1 MLSSPVWRGTP
12 TLAFCAGLVCG
23 GALTALV
30 LVVAGSLLRA
40 PLPGAVRWAVVA
52 AAVGAV
58 LLRET
63 GVWAF
68 RLPENRRLVPETV
81 FRLGRHL
88 GPLQFGF
95 EMGTGV
101 RTYLP
106 SSLPYAAAVAVA
118 LTAPLP
124 AALAAGAGFGLG
136 RALMTTANLRY
147 DPDGGW
153 DQAWLA
159 GNTKLRLLTT
169 TAFVLPLA
177 AAALIPLTA
186 TSGTP

>member
-12 TLAFCAGLVCG
+12 TLAFCAGLVSG

-30 LVVAGSLLRA
+30 LLVAGSLLRA
-40 PLPGAVRWAVVA
+40 PLPAAVRWAVVA
-52 AAVGAV
+52 VALGAV

-63 GVWAF
+63 GVWSF
-68 RLPENRRLVPETV
+68 PLPENRRLVPDTV

-88 GPLQFGF
+88 GPLQFGL

-106 SSLPYAAAVAVA
+106 SGLPYVAAVAVA

-153 DQAWLA
+153 DGEWLA
-159 GNTKLRLLTT
+159 HGRKLRWLTAAAFIVPLATVALLTS
-169 TAFVLPLA
+169 A
-177 AAALIPLTA
+177 
-186 TSGTP
+186 

>member
-12 TLAFCAGLVCG
+12 TLAFGAGLVSG

-30 LVVAGSLLRA
+30 LLVAGSLLRA
-40 PLPGAVRWAVVA
+40 PLPAAACWAVVA
-52 AAVGAV
+52 AALGAV
-58 LLRET
+58 LLRDA
-63 GVWAF
+63 GVWSF
-68 RLPENRRLVPETV
+68 RLPENRRLVPDTV

-95 EMGTGV
+95 EMGTGA

-106 SSLPYAAAVAVA
+106 SGLPYVAAIAVA

-147 DPDGGW
+147 DAERGW
-153 DQAWLA
+153 DGEWLA
-159 GNTKLRLLTT
+159 HGRTLRVLTG
-169 TAFVLPLA
+169 TAFAGPLA
-177 AAALIPLTA
+177 AIAVTAL
-186 TSGTP
+186 SGTP

>member
-23 GALTALV
+23 GALTATV

-40 PLPGAVRWAVVA
+40 PLPDLGRWAVVA
-52 AAVGAV
+52 AALGAV
-58 LLRET
+58 LLREA
-63 GVWAF
+63 GVWSF
-68 RLPENRRLVPETV
+68 RLPENRRLVPDTV

-88 GPLQFGF
+88 GPLQFGI

-106 SSLPYAAAVAVA
+106 SGLPYVAAVAVA
-118 LTAPLP
+118 FTAPVP
-124 AALAAGAGFGLG
+124 AALCAGAGFGIG

-147 DPDGGW
+147 GADNAWDGEWRAHGRE
-153 DQAWLA
+153 L
-159 GNTKLRLLTT
+159 GFLTGA
-169 TAFVLPLA
+169 AFVVPLA
-177 AAALIPLTA
+177 ALAVTA
-186 TSGTP
+186 SSGTP

>member
-23 GALTALV
+23 GACAALV
-30 LVVAGSLLRA
+30 LIVAGSLLRA
-40 PLPGAVRWAVVA
+40 PLPDFARWAAVA
-52 AAVGAV
+52 AALGAV

-63 GVWAF
+63 GVWSF

-81 FRLGRHL
+81 FRHGRHL

-95 EMGTGV
+95 EMGTGA

-106 SSLPYAAAVAVA
+106 SGLPYAAAAAVA
-118 LTAPLP
+118 LTAALP
-124 AALAAGAGFGLG
+124 AALGAGAGFGLG

-147 DPDGGW
+147 DPDNGW
-153 DQAWLA
+153 DGEWRAH
-159 GNTKLRLLTT
+159 GRELRFLTGA
-169 TAFVLPLA
+169 AFVVPLA
-177 AAALIPLTA
+177 AIAVRAW
-186 TSGTP
+186 SGTP